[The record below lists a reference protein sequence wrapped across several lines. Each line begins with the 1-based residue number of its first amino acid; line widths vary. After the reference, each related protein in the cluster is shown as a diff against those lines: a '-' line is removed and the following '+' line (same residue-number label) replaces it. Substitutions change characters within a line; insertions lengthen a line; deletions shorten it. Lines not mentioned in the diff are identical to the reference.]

1 MNLAWISVGA
11 LATAIALSCF
21 SPINVGVLSIAFAW
35 IIGVYLG
42 GMTVKQVAA
51 GFPVD
56 LFLTLAG
63 VTLLFSQAQV
73 NGTLEKISQHAVRLC
88 RGNAGLLP
96 VMFFLLAAALA
107 SMGPGNIATA
117 ALLAPAAMATASRT
131 RIPSF
136 LMAIMVGNG
145 ANSGSLSPFAPT
157 GIIVNGLMERIGLRG
172 YELTNWWNNFAAHA
186 AVAFAGYLV
195 FGGVSLF
202 RRHSA
207 DEADAPRIPS
217 FETPQWITLGAIASL
232 VLGVLL
238 LKVNIGMAAFAAAA
252 ILALLRASDDSEA
265 IRRMPWSTLLMVSG
279 VTVLIGI
286 LERTEGIELFASL
299 IARIST
305 RDSATAVV
313 AFVTGVVSVY
323 SSTSGVVLPAFLP
336 TIPPLIGKL
345 GGGSALALASS
356 MNVGGHLVDVSPLS
370 TIGAL
375 CIAGVTSYEE
385 SRVLFYKL
393 LIWGLSMSIAGA
405 VFSYAFFR

>member
-11 LATAIALSCF
+11 LAAAIALSCF
-21 SPINVGVLSIAFAW
+21 SPINVGVLSIALAW

-63 VTLLFSQAQV
+63 VTLLFAQAQV
-73 NGTLEKISQHAVRLC
+73 NGTLEKISLHAVRLC
-88 RGNAGLLP
+88 RGNAALLP
-96 VMFFLLAAALA
+96 LMFFLLAAALA

-117 ALLAPAAMATASRT
+117 ALLAPAAMAAAGRT

-145 ANSGSLSPFAPT
+145 ANSGSLSPIAPT
-157 GIIVNGLMERIGLRG
+157 GIIVNGLMERIGLRDF
-172 YELTNWWNNFAAHA
+172 ELTNWWNNFAAHA
-186 AVAFAGYLV
+186 AVALLGYLL
-195 FGGVSLF
+195 FGGLSLF
-202 RRHSA
+202 RRHSVDSIA
-207 DEADAPRIPS
+207 DTEAPPLDKR
-217 FETPQWITLGAIASL
+217 QWITLATIAGLVIGALFPDKHWHGGLRRRRRPRPSARFRRRRGDPENAMEHVIDGFGSYGTHRNTGKNE
-232 VLGVLL
+232 GV
-238 LKVNIGMAAFAAAA
+238 
-252 ILALLRASDDSEA
+252 
-265 IRRMPWSTLLMVSG
+265 
-279 VTVLIGI
+279 
-286 LERTEGIELFASL
+286 ELFAGL

-305 RDSATAVV
+305 RESATAVV
-313 AFVTGVVSVY
+313 AFVTGLVSVY

-336 TIPPLIGKL
+336 TIPALIQKL
-345 GGGSALALASS
+345 GGGDALALASS

-385 SRVLFYKL
+385 SRLLFYKL
-393 LIWGLSMSIAGA
+393 LIWGLSMSIVGA
-405 VFSYAFFR
+405 LFSYVFFR

>member
-11 LATAIALSCF
+11 LAAAIALSCF

-42 GMTVKQVAA
+42 GMSVKQVAA

-73 NGTLEKISQHAVRLC
+73 NGTLEKISRHAVRLC
-88 RGNAGLLP
+88 KGNAALLP
-96 VMFFLLAAALA
+96 VMFFLLAAGLA

-117 ALLAPAAMATASRT
+117 ALLAPAAMAAAGRM

-186 AVAFAGYLV
+186 AVAFAGYLL

-202 RRHSA
+202 RGHTA
-207 DEADAPRIPS
+207 DQA
-217 FETPQWITLGAIASL
+217 ETP
-232 VLGVLL
+232 
-238 LKVNIGMAAFAAAA
+238 
-252 ILALLRASDDSEA
+252 
-265 IRRMPWSTLLMVSG
+265 
-279 VTVLIGI
+279 
-286 LERTEGIELFASL
+286 
-299 IARIST
+299 
-305 RDSATAVV
+305 
-313 AFVTGVVSVY
+313 
-323 SSTSGVVLPAFLP
+323 
-336 TIPPLIGKL
+336 
-345 GGGSALALASS
+345 
-356 MNVGGHLVDVSPLS
+356 
-370 TIGAL
+370 
-375 CIAGVTSYEE
+375 
-385 SRVLFYKL
+385 RVP
-393 LIWGLSMSIAGA
+393 
-405 VFSYAFFR
+405 